1 MKLNIQLFL
10 RYFYSLPRLSQI
22 GVTVEDAKENDR
34 YTVKHVPFGKQM
46 VFEYKNETE
55 AEMYIV
61 LDEHKHL
68 VGAEIYA
75 DAANDL
81 VNLLVFIINQRL
93 TAKRIKSIDFC
104 FPRRFNRRDRFIK
117 IKHAIGNN
125 KTVSPCG

>member
-1 MKLNIQLFL
+1 MVQDEIKYPAIPSVL
-10 RYFYSLPRLSQI
+10 YSLPRLSQI
-22 GVTVEDAKENDR
+22 GVTVEDAKENDQ

-75 DAANDL
+75 DR
-81 VNLLVFIINQRL
+81 Q
-93 TAKRIKSIDFC
+93 
-104 FPRRFNRRDRFIK
+104 
-117 IKHAIGNN
+117 
-125 KTVSPCG
+125 